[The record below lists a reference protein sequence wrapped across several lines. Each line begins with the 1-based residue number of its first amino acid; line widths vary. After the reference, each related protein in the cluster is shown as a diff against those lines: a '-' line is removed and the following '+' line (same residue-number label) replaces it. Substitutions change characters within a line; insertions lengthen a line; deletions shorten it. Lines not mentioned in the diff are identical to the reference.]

1 MEMGIPLRVFTINTL
16 EEFQLLKKADVAV
29 VMTDVPGLFLDHL

>member
-16 EEFQLLKKADVAV
+16 EGFQLLKKADVSV
-29 VMTDVPGLFLDHL
+29 VMTDYPGLFFDHF